1 VVTIWNSI
9 RSFFARSSGDI
20 RPGGPLISGSPVRY
34 ATAPSVTIVALVVE
48 DQDRKLVADIGHR
61 HQWDV
66 HFANTCEDALEASN
80 ELVVPVILCDRDLPG
95 TEWRDV
101 VRSLASC
108 PHRACVI
115 LISRVLDDYL
125 WDEVG
130 RRGGYDVLSKPLQ
143 EVDVVRAVR
152 LASSYWNT
160 LRSVRCS

>member
-1 VVTIWNSI
+1 MGTIWHSI
-9 RSFFARSSGDI
+9 RSFFARSSGI
-20 RPGGPLISGSPVRY
+20 RPGRRAISGPPLRY
-34 ATAPSVTIVALVVE
+34 ATAASVTIVALVVE
-48 DQDRKLVADIGHR
+48 DQDRKLVADISRR

-66 HFANTCEDALEASN
+66 HFADTCEDALEASN

-130 RRGGYDVLSKPLQ
+130 RKGGYDVLSKPLQ
-143 EVDVVRAVR
+143 EVDVVRAVK